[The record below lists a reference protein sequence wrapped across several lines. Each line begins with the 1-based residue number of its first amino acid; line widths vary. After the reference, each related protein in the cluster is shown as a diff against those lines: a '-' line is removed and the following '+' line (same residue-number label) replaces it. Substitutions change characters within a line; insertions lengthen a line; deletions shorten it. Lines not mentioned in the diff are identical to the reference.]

1 MSMMN
6 TFDAFFNYRD
16 NELYCD
22 DVSLAR
28 LADEFNTPLYVYSEK
43 GLKERYTEIDSALGD
58 VPHVIC
64 YSVKSNS
71 NLSVLELMK
80 DMGAGMDVVSGGELF
95 RAIKVGIDPEKIV
108 YAGVGK
114 TVEEIEYALASG
126 IRMFNCESFQEI
138 ETIDGVAGQLDKNA
152 SIAIRVNPDVDANTH
167 HYITTGK
174 KENKFGITVPLLM
187 DNLDILKKCKNV
199 TLKGIHAHIGSQI
212 VTVEPFEN
220 ALDRLMS
227 LIENLK
233 GEGFSEITTVNL
245 GGGFGIRYNDEEL
258 FDVNAWASIV
268 KKRVT
273 GSGLT
278 LIIEPGRYIAGNSG
292 ALVTRIVYKK
302 KSETKTFL
310 ITDAGMHH
318 LIRPSLYGA
327 FQHIRNCFLRE
338 GSEVVDVVGPICE
351 SGDFFA
357 KDREISLSQQ
367 GDLLAVL
374 SAGAYGMVMA
384 SRYNSHPMPAE
395 VMVHGDGSYSLI
407 RRRESYDD
415 IIRHEVI

>member
-1 MSMMN
+1 MNMKN
-6 TFDAFFNYRD
+6 TFDAYFNYRD
-16 NELYCD
+16 NELHCD
-22 DVSLAR
+22 DVSLAK
-28 LADEFNTPLYVYSEK
+28 LADKFNTPLYVYSK
-43 GLKERYTEIDSALGD
+43 KALKERYAEIDSALGD

-95 RAIKVGIDPEKIV
+95 RAIKIGVKPEKIV

-114 TVEEIEYALASG
+114 TGEEIEYALIAG

-138 ETIDGVAGQLDKNA
+138 EAIDYVAGQLGKNA

-187 DNLDILKKCKNV
+187 DNLDILKKCKNI

-220 ALDRLMS
+220 ALDRLMA

-233 GEGFSEITTVNL
+233 SDGFTEINTVNL

-258 FDVNAWASIV
+258 FDVNDWASIV
-268 KKRVT
+268 KERVN

-278 LIIEPGRYIAGNSG
+278 LIIEPGRYIAGNSA
-292 ALVTRIVYKK
+292 ALVTRVVYKK

-310 ITDAGMHH
+310 ITDTGMHH

-327 FQHIRNCFLRE
+327 
-338 GSEVVDVVGPICE
+338 
-351 SGDFFA
+351 
-357 KDREISLSQQ
+357 
-367 GDLLAVL
+367 
-374 SAGAYGMVMA
+374 
-384 SRYNSHPMPAE
+384 
-395 VMVHGDGSYSLI
+395 
-407 RRRESYDD
+407 
-415 IIRHEVI
+415 